1 LRIRGKCHYIQQIL
15 IETGLFEVEEKTMSL
30 GILGRKVGMTQIF
43 DDNGAL
49 VPVTVRDTS
58 ECVISQVKTQ
68 DKDGYQALQV
78 AVGGC
83 KPQNVNKATAG
94 HFKKAGVAA
103 KKIRQELR
111 LSSDTDMNTFKTGQT
126 LNVGMFQKGDKVDVV
141 GTSKGR
147 GTQGVMKRWGF
158 HGADATHGVSDY
170 FRHGGSNGANTFPGK
185 VIKNKGMPGRM
196 GDVRVTTLNLKVLD
210 VKETENLLLVKG
222 TVPGHINSWVMVRP
236 TNRKVAPTDRTFV
249 KA

>member
-1 LRIRGKCHYIQQIL
+1 
-15 IETGLFEVEEKTMSL
+15 MAL

-49 VPVTVRDTS
+49 VPVTVIDTTD
-58 ECVISQVKTQ
+58 CMISQVKTQ

-78 AVGGC
+78 AIGNR
-83 KPQNVNKATAG
+83 KPQNINKATAG
-94 HFKKAGVAA
+94 HFKKAGMAA
-103 KKIRQELR
+103 KTQRREFR
-111 LSSDTDMNTFKTGQT
+111 LDSTTDISAFKAGAS
-126 LNVGMFQKGDKVDVV
+126 LNVAMFQKGDKVDVV

-147 GTQGVMKRWGF
+147 GTQGVVKRWGF

-196 GDVRVTTLNLKVLD
+196 GDVKTTTLNLKVLD
-210 VKETENLLLVKG
+210 VKESENLILVKG

-236 TNRKVAPTDRTFV
+236 TNRKMTPTGRTYV

>member
-1 LRIRGKCHYIQQIL
+1 
-15 IETGLFEVEEKTMSL
+15 MAL

-49 VPVTVRDTS
+49 VPVTVIDTTD
-58 ECVISQVKTQ
+58 CMISQVKTQ

-78 AVGGC
+78 AVGNR
-83 KPQNVNKATAG
+83 KPQNFNKATAG
-94 HFKKAGVAA
+94 HFKKAGMAA
-103 KKIRQELR
+103 KTQRQEFR
-111 LSSDTDMNTFKTGQT
+111 LESNADISPFKAGQALT
-126 LNVGMFQKGDKVDVV
+126 VGMFQKGDKVDVV

-147 GTQGVMKRWGF
+147 GTQGVVKRWGF

-196 GDVRVTTLNLKVLD
+196 GDVKTTTLNLKVLD
-210 VKETENLLLVKG
+210 VKEAENLLLVKG

-236 TNRKVAPTDRTFV
+236 TNRKAAPTGRTYV

>member
-1 LRIRGKCHYIQQIL
+1 
-15 IETGLFEVEEKTMSL
+15 MAL

-43 DDNGAL
+43 DETGAL
-49 VPVTVRDTS
+49 VPVTVIDTTD
-58 ECVISQVKTQ
+58 CMISQVKTQ

-78 AVGGC
+78 AVGNR
-83 KPQNVNKATAG
+83 KPQNINKATAG
-94 HFKKAGVAA
+94 HFKKAGMAA
-103 KKIRQELR
+103 KTQRQEFR
-111 LSSDTDMNTFKTGQT
+111 LDSTADITPFKAGQALT
-126 LNVGMFQKGDKVDVV
+126 VGMFQKGDKVDVV

-147 GTQGVMKRWGF
+147 GTQGVVKRWGF

-196 GDVRVTTLNLKVLD
+196 GDVRTTTLNLKVLD

-236 TNRKVAPTDRTFV
+236 TNRKVAPTGRTYV

>member
-1 LRIRGKCHYIQQIL
+1 
-15 IETGLFEVEEKTMSL
+15 MAL

-49 VPVTVRDTS
+49 VPVTVIDTTD
-58 ECVISQVKTQ
+58 CMISQVKTQ

-78 AVGGC
+78 AVGNR

-94 HFKKAGVAA
+94 HFKKAGMAA
-103 KKIRQELR
+103 KSQRQEFR
-111 LSSDTDMNTFKTGQT
+111 LDSTADLTAFKAGQA

-147 GTQGVMKRWGF
+147 GTQGVVKRWGF

-196 GDVRVTTLNLKVLD
+196 GDVRTTTLNLKVLE
-210 VKETENLLLVKG
+210 VKEAENLLLVKG
-222 TVPGHINSWVMVRP
+222 AVPGHINSWVMVRP
-236 TNRKVAPTDRTFV
+236 TNRKVAPTGRTFV

>member
-1 LRIRGKCHYIQQIL
+1 
-15 IETGLFEVEEKTMSL
+15 MAL

-49 VPVTVRDTS
+49 VPVTVIDTS
-58 ECVISQVKTQ
+58 DCMVSQVKTQ

-78 AVGGC
+78 ASGTR
-83 KPQNVNKATAG
+83 KPQNINKPTAG
-94 HFKKAGVAA
+94 HFKKAGMAA
-103 KKIRQELR
+103 KPHRQEFR
-111 LSSDTDMNTFKTGQT
+111 LDASMDVSTYKAGQT
-126 LNVGMFQKGDKVDVV
+126 LTVGMFQKGDKVDVV

-147 GTQGVMKRWGF
+147 GTQGVVKRWGF

-196 GDVRVTTLNLKVLD
+196 GDVRTTTLNLKVLE
-210 VKETENLLLVKG
+210 VKESENLILVKG
-222 TVPGHINSWVMVRP
+222 AVPGHINSLVMVRY
-236 TNRKVAPTDRTFV
+236 TNRRPAPTGRTV
-249 KA
+249 IKA

>member
-1 LRIRGKCHYIQQIL
+1 
-15 IETGLFEVEEKTMSL
+15 MSL
-30 GILGRKVGMTQIF
+30 GILGRKIGMTQIF

-49 VPVTVRDTS
+49 VPVTVIDTS
-58 ECVISQVKTQ
+58 ECVIAQVKTQ
-68 DKDGYQALQV
+68 DTDGYQALQM
-78 AVGGC
+78 AVGNR

-103 KKIRQELR
+103 KQMRKEFR
-111 LSSDTDMNTFKTGQT
+111 LHSNEDINAFKTGQT
-126 LNVGMFQKGDKVDVV
+126 LNVGMFQKGDKVDVI

-147 GTQGVMKRWGF
+147 GTQGVVKRWGF

-196 GDVRVTTLNLKVLD
+196 GDVQVTSLNLKVLD

-222 TVPGHINSWVMVRP
+222 TVPGHINSLVMVRP
-236 TNRKVAPTDRTFV
+236 TNRRAMPTGRTYV
-249 KA
+249 KSA

>member
-1 LRIRGKCHYIQQIL
+1 
-15 IETGLFEVEEKTMSL
+15 MAL

-49 VPVTVRDTS
+49 VPVTVIDTTD
-58 ECVISQVKTQ
+58 CMISQVKTQ

-78 AVGGC
+78 AVGNR

-94 HFKKAGVAA
+94 HFKKAGMAA
-103 KKIRQELR
+103 KSQRQEFR
-111 LSSDTDMNTFKTGQT
+111 LDSTADITAFKAGQALT
-126 LNVGMFQKGDKVDVV
+126 VGMFQKGDKVDVV

-147 GTQGVMKRWGF
+147 GTQGVVKRWGF

-170 FRHGGSNGANTFPGK
+170 FRHGGSNGANTFPGR

-196 GDVRVTTLNLKVLD
+196 GDVKTTTLNLKVLE
-210 VKETENLLLVKG
+210 VKEADNLILVKG
-222 TVPGHINSWVMVRP
+222 AVPGHINSWVMVRP
-236 TNRKVAPTDRTFV
+236 TNRKPAPTGRTFV